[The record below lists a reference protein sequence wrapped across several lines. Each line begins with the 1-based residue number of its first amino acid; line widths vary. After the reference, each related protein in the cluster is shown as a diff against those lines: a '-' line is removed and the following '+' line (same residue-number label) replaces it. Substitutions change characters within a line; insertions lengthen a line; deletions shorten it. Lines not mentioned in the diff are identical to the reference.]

1 MVDLDR
7 EFALT
12 TDGVTPRWVERFRQW
27 GISNKVLFGARHYLG
42 VGCIATS
49 SDGLFELHPDGDA
62 AIIVPEGAPEV
73 PGWTEVH
80 ELVAFMP
87 SEPGGW
93 WRRRGDADLLGASNI
108 TPWRLSPLT
117 LHGSPLS
124 WLLAGASG
132 ICITNWSLDPI
143 AILAGAGRLEAETP
157 TLKRRLERRIQEAA
171 LASFDIAVMEEVRHV
186 A

>member
-1 MVDLDR
+1 MTDLDR
-7 EFALT
+7 EFALAI
-12 TDGVTPRWVERFRQW
+12 DGVTPLQVERFLRM
-27 GISNKVLFGARHYLG
+27 GIPRRIVYGPRHYLG
-42 VGCIATS
+42 VACIITS
-49 SDGLFELHPDGDA
+49 SDGLFEFHEDGELA
-62 AIIVPEGAPEV
+62 LIVPEGEPAV
-73 PGWTEVH
+73 PGWEWIDD
-80 ELVAFMP
+80 LIAFMP
-87 SEPGGW
+87 NNPGRW